1 MQVRGE
7 LHWGWKAQRGGM
19 RRAGTGRRLRG
30 VRDRDERRGAGL
42 GPQSPWVPQDWGVRC
57 SQSPWFITQVRLI
70 HHWPVKTPSPL
81 CIFIFPQLITAS
93 KNQSLT
99 RMRAELPSSRGP
111 SGWHRAPLT
120 WHPSCDRAR
129 HSAPWSCA
137 YCQLQLAG
145 DSSRGAADVSGTG
158 L

>member
-1 MQVRGE
+1 MESTAGRDAAGWDREEAPRGQRQRRETRGRVRTPE
-7 LHWGWKAQRGGM
+7 PV
-19 RRAGTGRRLRG
+19 GT
-30 VRDRDERRGAGL
+30 AGL
-42 GPQSPWVPQDWGVRC
+42 GRALFSEPMVHYTSE
-57 SQSPWFITQVRLI
+57 SPWFITQVRLI